1 MIICIPLYN
10 IFQKVHK
17 LVLWANN
24 ESIKNLVKQRMS
36 SDNRLQSKT
45 FRLDYNTSS
54 GIKEK
59 EAAKIDGALKVLKF
73 QAGGS
78 ILNEAKKESR
88 RRLEYTIDF

>member
-59 EAAKIDGALKVLKF
+59 EATKIDGALKVLKF